1 MKTVKYLAF
10 LLSSAALCGTLYA
23 QGMLE
28 PHPYMRE
35 GVVDHH
41 GTVATV
47 RTDYAQPL
55 CQAVIAIRQEYG
67 WAVHYEA
74 PPYQG
79 KHDLMDTTNP
89 SYRAAHP
96 GAKVD
101 LGPAG
106 GAFQSTYPESP
117 SVWHS
122 PDMGQQVLEKVVS
135 DYNQS
140 GNPGHF
146 AVRRLCDGS
155 FDVIGDA
162 IHDDAG
168 ANIPIRPVFDT
179 PINLARVARS
189 RYDAVQAVLDALSSK
204 VGIKMYIY
212 EGAYNVLSRE
222 STVIGAIAPARD
234 LLMQALDGSR
244 LKWVWILTYHPQ
256 QQTEPA
262 EYCLG
267 IFPVVRAE
275 YDTSGRKHLTP
286 VDPLHITGGPR

>member
-1 MKTVKYLAF
+1 VGKLLAF
-10 LLSSAALCGTLYA
+10 LMATASLCGALYA

-28 PHPYMRE
+28 PHAYMRE

-55 CQAVIAIRQEYG
+55 CQAITAIGQEYG

-89 SYRAAHP
+89 NYRAAHP
-96 GAKVD
+96 DAKVD

-117 SVWHS
+117 NMGSS
-122 PDMGQQVLEKVVS
+122 PAIEQQVLEKVVS

-146 AVRRLCDGS
+146 VVRRLSDGS

-162 IHDDAG
+162 IHDDSG
-168 ANIPIRPVFDT
+168 ANIPTSPVLDT
-179 PINLARVARS
+179 PINLPRVARS
-189 RYDAVQAVLDALSSK
+189 RYDAVEAVLKALSAK
-204 VGIKMYIY
+204 AGIRMYIY
-212 EGAYNVLSRE
+212 EAPVNVLSRE
-222 STVIGAIAPARD
+222 YTAIGASAPARD
-234 LLMQALDGSR
+234 LLMQVLDGSR

-256 QQTEPA
+256 QQVEPP

-267 IFPVVRAE
+267 IFLVERAE
-275 YDTSGRKHLTP
+275 YDSFGQKRLIPVSPLPVPGRTQ
-286 VDPLHITGGPR
+286 

>member
-1 MKTVKYLAF
+1 
-10 LLSSAALCGTLYA
+10 
-23 QGMLE
+23 
-28 PHPYMRE
+28 MRE

-47 RTDYAQPL
+47 RADYAQPL
-55 CQAVIAIRQEYG
+55 CQAMTAIGQEYG

-79 KHDLMDTTNP
+79 KHDLMDSTNP
-89 SYRAAHP
+89 MYRAAHP
-96 GAKVD
+96 DAMVD

-117 SVWHS
+117 SMWG
-122 PDMGQQVLEKVVS
+122 PPAMEQQVLEKVVS

-146 AVRRLCDGS
+146 VVRRLSHGS

-162 IHDDAG
+162 IHDDSG
-168 ANIPIRPVFDT
+168 ANIPISPVLDT
-179 PINLARVARS
+179 PINLPRVART
-189 RYDAVQAVLDALSSK
+189 RLDTVEALLQALSAK
-204 VGIKMYIY
+204 VGIRMYIY
-212 EGAYNVLSRE
+212 EAPVNVLSRE
-222 STVIGAIAPARD
+222 STVIGASAPARD

-256 QQTEPA
+256 QQVGVA

-275 YDTSGRKHLTP
+275 YNSLGQKRLIP
-286 VDPLHITGGPR
+286 VGPLLRVPGAPQ